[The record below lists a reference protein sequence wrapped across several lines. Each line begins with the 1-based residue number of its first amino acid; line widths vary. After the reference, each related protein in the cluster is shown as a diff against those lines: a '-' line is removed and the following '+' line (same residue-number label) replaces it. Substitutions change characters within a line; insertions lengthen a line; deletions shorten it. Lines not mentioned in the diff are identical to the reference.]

1 MALSHEILWREK
13 ERELAD
19 SIRPRLHQSGKLESS
34 PSFSWK
40 IIQESLFRSPSF
52 FHSSIHLAGW
62 LWHAALRDRGHLFPF
77 CPLFR
82 SRSYDCVR
90 MMLPAAVSLFAPQRR
105 PISRGAILPSS
116 LPYRFPPSRFNFA
129 RTSRF
134 RVSIC
139 DSADR
144 AEQQGG

>member
-19 SIRPRLHQSGKLESS
+19 SIRLRLHQSGKLESS

-82 SRSYDCVR
+82 SRR
-90 MMLPAAVSLFAPQRR
+90 RR
-105 PISRGAILPSS
+105 PAFMSEENA
-116 LPYRFPPSRFNFA
+116 NA
-129 RTSRF
+129 
-134 RVSIC
+134 
-139 DSADR
+139 
-144 AEQQGG
+144 